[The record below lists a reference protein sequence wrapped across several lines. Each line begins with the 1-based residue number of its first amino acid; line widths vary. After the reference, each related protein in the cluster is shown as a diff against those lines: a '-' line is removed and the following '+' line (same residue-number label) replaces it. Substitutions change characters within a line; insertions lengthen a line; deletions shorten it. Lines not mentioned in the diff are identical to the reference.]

1 MLKEE
6 YNKNRPRTECQICG
20 KLITNACFN
29 KHYESCANPN
39 SKYNLNKNKL
49 VYKLDHEDLYCK
61 FCSKEFQSKNALI
74 QHEMR
79 CSGNPNRIDYQNLN
93 AYIREHRKGKTAEN
107 CIDVAKQRQTILDK
121 YANGYVSPLKGKSRN
136 IQYIYKEHNDIEI
149 AKWLNYISHNTFEIP
164 ELDIVLHNEWYQ
176 VVSKHQ
182 TIDNNTVNLTFV
194 HNYIANILLNGN
206 LTKTNTVHHIDSNR
220 TNNEPKNLLVFIDGN
235 NHKRFHNSNYAYL
248 TYDEQT
254 HLFTC
259 ELVKP

>member
-6 YNKNRPRTECQICG
+6 YNKNRPRKECPICR

-29 KHYESCANPN
+29 KHYQACANPN
-39 SKYNLNKNKL
+39 SKYNLNKKKS

-61 FCSKEFQSKNALI
+61 FCNNEFKSNNSLI
-74 QHEMR
+74 QHEIR
-79 CSGNPNRIDYQNLN
+79 CKENPNRINYQNLTN
-93 AYIREHRKGKTAEN
+93 YIQTYRKDKTAEN
-107 CIDVAKQRQTILDK
+107 CVDVAKQKQTLLDK
-121 YANGYVSPLKGKSRN
+121 YANGYISPVKGKLRN
-136 IQYIYKEHNDIEI
+136 IQYIYKEHNDSEI
-149 AKWLNYISHNTFEIP
+149 SKWLEYISQNEFEIP
-164 ELDIVLHNEWYQ
+164 KLDIVYHNEGYQ

-182 TIDNNTVNLTFV
+182 TKDNNTVNLTFL

-206 LTKTNTVHHIDSNR
+206 LTKTNTVHHIDSDR
-220 TNNEPKNLLVFIDGN
+220 VNNEPKNLLIFVDNN

-259 ELVKP
+259 ELVKY

>member
-1 MLKEE
+1 MSREE
-6 YNKNRPRTECQICG
+6 QNRIRDDLFCNFCG
-20 KLITNACFN
+20 KQCKSL
-29 KHYESCANPN
+29 N
-39 SKYNLNKNKL
+39 SLT
-49 VYKLDHEDLYCK
+49 
-61 FCSKEFQSKNALI
+61 
-74 QHEMR
+74 QHSTR
-79 CSGNPNRIDYQNLN
+79 CPQNPNRKDFNKLGDYSASL
-93 AYIREHRKGKTAEN
+93 KGKSRYNDERVRKCAQ
-107 CIDVAKQRQTILDK
+107 ALRDK

-164 ELDIVLHNEWYQ
+164 ELDTVSHNEGYQ

-182 TIDNNTVNLTFV
+182 TRDNNTVNLTFM

-206 LTKTNTVHHIDSNR
+206 LTKTNTVHHIDGNR
-220 TNNEPKNLLVFIDGN
+220 TNNEPENLLVFVDGN

-259 ELVKP
+259 ELVKS